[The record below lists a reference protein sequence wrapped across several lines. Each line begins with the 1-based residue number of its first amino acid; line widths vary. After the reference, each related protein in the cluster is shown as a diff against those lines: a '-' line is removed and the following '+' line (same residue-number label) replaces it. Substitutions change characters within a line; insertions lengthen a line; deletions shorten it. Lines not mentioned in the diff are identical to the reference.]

1 MYWINLLVMKYK
13 CPIPAAWNFVEL
25 MYAVETFGLLNCT
38 CSYGITLCKCSVTP
52 SMSLSWGFGLAKF
65 LSQLHS
71 DGAANWNSRAVTQT
85 SHRLSNLP
93 DMVNVLT
100 TSHTRHSNN
109 THVTRFRLPQG
120 YIEDR
125 WQIRAI
131 YDVGPTGNGD
141 TSFELPKYWYTK
153 QEYQLWRIA
162 MTSEQVNK
170 GKGIFHARG
179 DAL

>member
-1 MYWINLLVMKYK
+1 MKYK

-85 SHRLSNLP
+85 IHRLSNLP
-93 DMVNVLT
+93 DMVNVPTNVDFSHPSLKQ
-100 TSHTRHSNN
+100 HTRHSG
-109 THVTRFRLPQG
+109 FRLPQG
-120 YIEDR
+120 YMSDR
-125 WQIRAI
+125 TQNRAI
-131 YDVGPTGNGD
+131 HDVGPTGNGD
-141 TSFELPKYWYTK
+141 NYSFESPKY
-153 QEYQLWRIA
+153 
-162 MTSEQVNK
+162 
-170 GKGIFHARG
+170 
-179 DAL
+179 